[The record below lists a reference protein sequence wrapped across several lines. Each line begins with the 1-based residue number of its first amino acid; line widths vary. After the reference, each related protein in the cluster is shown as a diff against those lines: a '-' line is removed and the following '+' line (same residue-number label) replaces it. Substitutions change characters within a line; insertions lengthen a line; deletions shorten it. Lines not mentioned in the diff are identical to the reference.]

1 MIKFL
6 PKCWLIGPKIIPL
19 KYRQSPFLRM
29 VNLEDTPCLV
39 LKCKKKE
46 GGYGV
51 EHHFQQYFSYI
62 MMVSFIGGENRSTR
76 ENHRPVTDK
85 KKKVTNLFNK

>member
-1 MIKFL
+1 MI
-6 PKCWLIGPKIIPL
+6 PA

-62 MMVSFIGGENRSTR
+62 MMVSFIVGENVVHG
-76 ENHRPVTDK
+76 ENHQSAASRTNYITIDEGETINK
-85 KKKVTNLFNK
+85 KKYR

>member
-1 MIKFL
+1 
-6 PKCWLIGPKIIPL
+6 
-19 KYRQSPFLRM
+19 M

-62 MMVSFIGGENRSTR
+62 MMVSFIVG